1 MVQTILMIAIGSTT
15 APALS
20 RPWGFPV
27 YKAYIVKAV
36 VKIVKTP
43 SKATSSDGVS
53 LMGVTS

>member
-1 MVQTILMIAIGSTT
+1 MIAIGSTT

-27 YKAYIVKAV
+27 YKANNVMNPIKA
-36 VKIVKTP
+36 
-43 SKATSSDGVS
+43 ATSSDGVS